1 MKGNAMTSRMAYPIP
16 EAAQHLG
23 ISRTHLYALHRQGR
37 ITFTKIGRRTTVT
50 HDELQRFLDQSADL
64 L

>member
-1 MKGNAMTSRMAYPIP
+1 MTSRMAYPIP
-16 EAAQHLG
+16 EAAQQLG

-50 HDELQRFLDQSADL
+50 HDELRRHRNCPYCTRKDDL
-64 L
+64 

>member
-1 MKGNAMTSRMAYPIP
+1 MAYPIP
-16 EAAQHLG
+16 EAAQQLG

-50 HDELQRFLDQSADL
+50 HDELQRFLTQSADL
-64 L
+64 

>member
-1 MKGNAMTSRMAYPIP
+1 MTSRMAYPIP
-16 EAAQHLG
+16 EAAQQLG

-50 HDELQRFLDQSADL
+50 HNELRRHRHCPYCTRKDDL
-64 L
+64 

>member
-1 MKGNAMTSRMAYPIP
+1 MTSRMAYPIP
-16 EAAQHLG
+16 EAAQQLG

-50 HDELQRFLDQSADL
+50 HDELRRHRYCPYFPRKDDL
-64 L
+64 